1 MRSCDLPDKE
11 ERMSIAL
18 RVDETVPDDRSPAT
32 SRGPTVDVSAWL
44 DEALPR
50 IYGYFIPRVGG
61 RVAVAEDLTQET
73 MLAAVR
79 TDRGP
84 ESVEAVMPW
93 LYGIA
98 RHKLMDHYRRQERDR
113 RVLGQQ
119 VPEEDVPDGD
129 YALPDID
136 LESLPVRDAVI
147 ATLDALTPR
156 HRAAL
161 DALTPRHR
169 AALVLRYLDGCDV
182 PFVAASLG
190 ITVDAAESVLVR
202 ARAAF
207 RREWTARNGA
217 FR

>member
-1 MRSCDLPDKE
+1 MGSCDYPGKE

-18 RVDETVPDDRSPAT
+18 RVDDTVPDDRSPAT
-32 SRGPTVDVSAWL
+32 SRGPTVDVSADVAAWV

-129 YALPDID
+129 YALPDLD

-147 ATLDALTPR
+147 ATLDAI
-156 HRAAL
+156 
-161 DALTPRHR
+161 TPRHR
-169 AALVLRYLDGCDV
+169 AALVLRHLDGCDV

>member
-1 MRSCDLPDKE
+1 
-11 ERMSIAL
+11 MSIAL
-18 RVDETVPDDRSPAT
+18 KVDDAVPDNRSPAT
-32 SRGPTVDVSAWL
+32 SRGPTVDISARF

-73 MLAAVR
+73 LLAAVR
-79 TDRGP
+79 SNRGP
-84 ESVEAVMPW
+84 ESDESVIPW
-93 LYGIA
+93 LFGIA
-98 RHKLMDHYRRQERDR
+98 RHKLMDHYRLQERDR
-113 RVLGQQ
+113 RVLGHQ
-119 VPEEDVPDGD
+119 VPEEDVPDGG
-129 YALPDID
+129 YALPDLD

-147 ATLDALTPR
+147 ATLDAI
-156 HRAAL
+156 
-161 DALTPRHR
+161 TPRHR

-190 ITVDAAESVLVR
+190 ITIDAVESVLVR

-207 RREWTARNGA
+207 RREWIARNGV

>member
-1 MRSCDLPDKE
+1 
-11 ERMSIAL
+11 MSMAL
-18 RVDETVPDDRSPAT
+18 RVGDTVPDDRSPAT
-32 SRGPTVDVSAWL
+32 SRGPTGDVSAWF

-79 TDRGP
+79 TNRRP
-84 ESVEAVMPW
+84 EQAESTMPW

-113 RVLGQQ
+113 RVFGPQ
-119 VPEEDVPDGD
+119 VPEDDVPESD
-129 YALPDID
+129 YALPDLD
-136 LESLPVRDAVI
+136 LESLPVRDAII
-147 ATLDALTPR
+147 ATLDSI
-156 HRAAL
+156 
-161 DALTPRHR
+161 TPRHR

-182 PFVAASLG
+182 PFLAASLG

-202 ARAAF
+202 ARIAF
-207 RREWTARNGA
+207 HREWTARNGV
-217 FR
+217 FS

>member
-1 MRSCDLPDKE
+1 
-11 ERMSIAL
+11 MSIAL
-18 RVDETVPDDRSPAT
+18 KVDDAVPDDRSPAT
-32 SRGPTVDVSAWL
+32 SRGPTVDVSADVAAWF

-84 ESVEAVMPW
+84 ENADSVIPW
-93 LYGIA
+93 LFGIA
-98 RHKLMDHYRRQERDR
+98 RHKLMDYYRRQERDR

-119 VPEEDVPDGD
+119 IPEDNVPDGE
-129 YALPDID
+129 YAVPDLD

-147 ATLDALTPR
+147 ATLDAI
-156 HRAAL
+156 
-161 DALTPRHR
+161 TPRHR

-182 PFVAASLG
+182 PFVAASIG
-190 ITVDAAESVLVR
+190 ITVDAAESMLVR

-207 RREWTARNGA
+207 RREWTARNGV

>member
-1 MRSCDLPDKE
+1 
-11 ERMSIAL
+11 MSMAL
-18 RVDETVPDDRSPAT
+18 RVGETVQDDRSPAT
-32 SRGPTVDVSAWL
+32 SRGPTADASADVAAWF

-84 ESVEAVMPW
+84 KSDESVMPW

-113 RVLGQQ
+113 RVLGRQ
-119 VPEEDVPDGD
+119 VPDDDVPEGD
-129 YALPDID
+129 YALPDLD

-147 ATLDALTPR
+147 ATLDAITPR
-156 HRAAL
+156 Q
-161 DALTPRHR
+161 R

-207 RREWTARNGA
+207 RREWTTRNGA

>member
-1 MRSCDLPDKE
+1 
-11 ERMSIAL
+11 MSIAL
-18 RVDETVPDDRSPAT
+18 KVDNTVPDDRSPAT
-32 SRGPTVDVSAWL
+32 SRGPTVDVSAWF
-44 DEALPR
+44 DDALTR

-79 TDRGP
+79 TARGP
-84 ESVEAVMPW
+84 ESAEMVIPW
-93 LYGIA
+93 LFGIA
-98 RHKLMDHYRRQERDR
+98 RHKLMDYYRRQERDR
-113 RVLGQQ
+113 RILGQQ
-119 VPEEDVPDGD
+119 VPEDEVPDGD
-129 YALPDID
+129 YALPDLD

-147 ATLDALTPR
+147 ATLDAI
-156 HRAAL
+156 
-161 DALTPRHR
+161 TPRHR

-207 RREWTARNGA
+207 RREWTARNGD

>member
-1 MRSCDLPDKE
+1 
-11 ERMSIAL
+11 MSMAL
-18 RVDETVPDDRSPAT
+18 RVGDTMPDDRSPAT
-32 SRGPTVDVSAWL
+32 SRGPTGDVSAWF

-79 TDRGP
+79 TNRRP
-84 ESVEAVMPW
+84 EQAESTMPW

-113 RVLGQQ
+113 RVFGQQ
-119 VPEEDVPDGD
+119 VPEDDVPESD
-129 YALPDID
+129 YALPDLD
-136 LESLPVRDAVI
+136 LESLPVRDAII
-147 ATLDALTPR
+147 ATLDSI
-156 HRAAL
+156 
-161 DALTPRHR
+161 TPRHR

-182 PFVAASLG
+182 PFLAASLG

-202 ARAAF
+202 ARTAF
-207 RREWTARNGA
+207 RREWTARNGV
-217 FR
+217 FQ

>member
-1 MRSCDLPDKE
+1 
-11 ERMSIAL
+11 
-18 RVDETVPDDRSPAT
+18 
-32 SRGPTVDVSAWL
+32 
-44 DEALPR
+44 LPR

-98 RHKLMDHYRRQERDR
+98 RHKLMDDYRRQERDR

-129 YALPDID
+129 YALPDLD

-147 ATLDALTPR
+147 ATLDAI
-156 HRAAL
+156 
-161 DALTPRHR
+161 TPRHR

>member
-1 MRSCDLPDKE
+1 MGSCDYPGKE

-18 RVDETVPDDRSPAT
+18 RVDDTVPDDRSPAT
-32 SRGPTVDVSAWL
+32 SRGPTVDVSADVAAWV

-129 YALPDID
+129 YALPDLD

-147 ATLDALTPR
+147 ATLDAI
-156 HRAAL
+156 
-161 DALTPRHR
+161 TPRHR
-169 AALVLRYLDGCDV
+169 AALVLRHLDGCDV
-182 PFVAASLG
+182 PFLAASLG

-202 ARAAF
+202 TRAAF

>member
-1 MRSCDLPDKE
+1 
-11 ERMSIAL
+11 MSISMKM
-18 RVDETVPDDRSPAT
+18 DDTVPDDRSPAT
-32 SRGPTVDVSAWL
+32 SRGPTVDLAAWF

-61 RVAVAEDLTQET
+61 RVSVAEDLTQET

-84 ESVEAVMPW
+84 ESANSVTPW

-113 RVLGQQ
+113 RVLGQRVQ
-119 VPEEDVPDGD
+119 EEDVPEGD
-129 YALPDID
+129 YALPDLD

-147 ATLDALTPR
+147 ATLDALNPR
-156 HRAAL
+156 Y
-161 DALTPRHR
+161 R

-190 ITVDAAESVLVR
+190 VTVDAAESVLVR

-207 RREWTARNGA
+207 RREWTARNGDSQ
-217 FR
+217 

>member
-1 MRSCDLPDKE
+1 
-11 ERMSIAL
+11 
-18 RVDETVPDDRSPAT
+18 VPDDRSPAT
-32 SRGPTVDVSAWL
+32 SRGPTVDISAWF

-129 YALPDID
+129 YALPDLD

-147 ATLDALTPR
+147 ATLDAI
-156 HRAAL
+156 
-161 DALTPRHR
+161 TPRHR